1 MVGLPDEKLD
11 DFAYSLS
18 VTRVRGSKVKRLDTT
33 KIDTCEV
40 PALVKRPVSMTGK

>member
-1 MVGLPDEKLD
+1 MVGSPDERLD

-40 PALVKRPVSMTGK
+40 SVFVKKPVSMTGK

>member
-1 MVGLPDEKLD
+1 VVGSPVERLD

-18 VTRVRGSKVKRLDTT
+18 VTRVRASKAKRLDTT

-40 PALVKRPVSMTGK
+40 SVFVKRPVFMTGK

>member
-1 MVGLPDEKLD
+1 MVDPPDERLD

-40 PALVKRPVSMTGK
+40 SVFVKKPVSMTGK